1 MSFPNFFS
9 YKNYLSGD
17 KHSAQKANGKLWNE
31 PKNFLKFWKWEDGK
45 TNEQDK
51 RRMETQVTRWVA
63 NKQTLE
69 RTAFWPN

>member
-1 MSFPNFFS
+1 MYIRNVSI
-9 YKNYLSGD
+9 LLLMI
-17 KHSAQKANGKLWNE
+17 KLMCNWNE
-31 PKNFLKFWKWEDGK
+31 PKNFIKFWKWEDGK